1 MPAGA
6 GMPGTHP
13 RPRAAEVLRRA
24 LALSCVAA
32 RAGLENCPDP
42 DEAAAT
48 HRRMGAWLA
57 DTGLDAVLEPS
68 EAALVATPLGALAEA
83 DAVDASWRVEGI
95 YVLAWALGL
104 HPLLAHDR
112 LVDPNDATWPL
123 GFLDDSVLAT
133 AGQASLRD
141 DFEIDT
147 FLARQLAVHWRLREY
162 SLRPGPMDF
171 AAVVA
176 NGGWARLDIDQAALL
191 EGDLAIDGRPID
203 RADAAGIERCTSIA
217 GERHR
222 AANWL
227 VGADPVYS
235 RVENIT

>member
-57 DTGLDAVLEPS
+57 DTGLGAVLEPS

-83 DAVDASWRVEGI
+83 DAAGRILRRAAPVRSRG
-95 YVLAWALGL
+95 
-104 HPLLAHDR
+104 
-112 LVDPNDATWPL
+112 
-123 GFLDDSVLAT
+123 T
-133 AGQASLRD
+133 AGL
-141 DFEIDT
+141 T
-147 FLARQLAVHWRLREY
+147 
-162 SLRPGPMDF
+162 
-171 AAVVA
+171 
-176 NGGWARLDIDQAALL
+176 
-191 EGDLAIDGRPID
+191 
-203 RADAAGIERCTSIA
+203 ADAGTARAMCKRC
-217 GERHR
+217 G
-222 AANWL
+222 
-227 VGADPVYS
+227 
-235 RVENIT
+235 